1 MVDGSAAGEV
11 LFGPISKVFELSS
24 PGCWVA
30 VDNDRIAP
38 SAVLRI
44 GDRVVLR
51 YAEGRLVT
59 AVRQIEYIDGA
70 THAVGVLLGDE
81 ASRRDVS
88 VGAELWKIE

>member
-1 MVDGSAAGEV
+1 M
-11 LFGPISKVFELSS
+11 
-24 PGCWVA
+24 
-30 VDNDRIAP
+30 
-38 SAVLRI
+38 
-44 GDRVVLR
+44 
-51 YAEGRLVT
+51 T